1 MKEFSEQSK
10 DLAEEIFLTKGI
22 EKVSLEWSERCPLT
36 TLLSFVDFDTF
47 EFLLKYILAS
57 LGKKSEFESG

>member
-1 MKEFSEQSK
+1 MVGK
-10 DLAEEIFLTKGI
+10 D
-22 EKVSLEWSERCPLT
+22 VPLT

-47 EFLLKYILAS
+47 EFLLEDFLAS